1 MKVDKRQYT
10 RTEPRVTSIDMRGPL
25 FIAGYSE
32 KYSPPYLSVR
42 TKEFLRG
49 NLRSL
54 RINDKQV
61 DWLTP
66 RNSGLAAA
74 TPEFHRYSSGTTNNI
89 RQFPSSPATTKR
101 TFETTTTNNIRQFPS
116 SPATA
121 KRTFETTSFTTSS
134 NLNDRKF
141 L

>member
-10 RTEPRVTSIDMRGPL
+10 RTEPRVTSIDLRGPL

-42 TKEFLRG
+42 TKNFFHG

-66 RNSGLAAA
+66 FNSGLTAA
-74 TPEFHRYSSGTTNNI
+74 TPEFHRYSSGLASTDNFRSFQT
-89 RQFPSSPATTKR
+89 SPV
-101 TFETTTTNNIRQFPS
+101 TTTN
-116 SPATA
+116 
-121 KRTFETTSFTTSS
+121 RTYETTKFTTSS

-141 L
+141 H

>member
-1 MKVDKRQYT
+1 MKVDKRQFT
-10 RTEPRVTSIDMRGPL
+10 KTEPRINSIDMRGPL

-32 KYSPPYLSVR
+32 KYTPPYLSVR
-42 TKEFLRG
+42 TKDFLQG

-74 TPEFHRYSSGTTNNI
+74 TPEFHRYGAETGPTGF
-89 RQFPSSPATTKR
+89 RQCASSPTTIR
-101 TFETTTTNNIRQFPS
+101 RSFETTTYKNNI
-116 SPATA
+116 
-121 KRTFETTSFTTSS
+121 K
-134 NLNDRKF
+134 
-141 L
+141 